1 MVIILGQYGKA
12 STNAGNAINGRREK
26 DVRLEWVKTM
36 GNYNRYSKMQLDGP
50 FQQLIYMAEGII
62 MDFSGGFLFY
72 EQRRLFIMESKFD
85 WK

>member
-1 MVIILGQYGKA
+1 MEKLPL
-12 STNAGNAINGRREK
+12 NAGNVVINGRREK
-26 DVRLEWVKTM
+26 DVKLGWVKTM

-50 FQQLIYMAEGII
+50 FQQLICMAEGII